1 MLTRLRLVL
10 AQRLRALLLCLM
22 SVSCVCVRV
31 CCCVLYVYVMRTPKT
46 YRDECSTHGVALTRT
61 LCTHQLI
68 MFTARLGA
76 LPRSLRLA

>member
-1 MLTRLRLVL
+1 VSV
-10 AQRLRALLLCLM
+10 ALF
-22 SVSCVCVRV
+22 VC
-31 CCCVLYVYVMRTPKT
+31 VYVMRTVKT

-61 LCTHQLI
+61 LCNHQLI

>member
-1 MLTRLRLVL
+1 MSAVL
-10 AQRLRALLLCLM
+10 F
-22 SVSCVCVRV
+22 VCM
-31 CCCVLYVYVMRTPKT
+31 YVMRTDQT

-68 MFTARLGA
+68 MFTARPDA